1 MKTVIKS
8 LKARTE
14 HVVFFVRWL
23 AYASGIGLM
32 TGLVGVAFHHSVK
45 LAGEL
50 RVEFPWLL
58 WLLPVGGILIALSY
72 QLGGVAQDRG
82 TNLVLCAVR
91 DNEKIST
98 VVAPLIF
105 IGTVITHLVGGSAG
119 REGAAL
125 QLGGS
130 IASSVGRRLKLDGSS
145 LRILVVCG
153 MSGCFSAIFGTPIS
167 AAIFAMEVVH
177 VGVMHYSSF
186 FPAIISSLVGL
197 QVAALLGGERTAF
210 TMTGIPELS
219 VLTVTKVIILG
230 ILLALLSIVF
240 YETIH
245 AASRLY
251 QKYIPNLYLRAAA
264 GGALVI
270 VLTLL
275 VGNHEYNGTGMASII
290 SAIGGTAR
298 PEAFALKLLFTAV
311 TLGAGFKGGEII
323 PVFFSGATFGCVV
336 GPLIGLPASF
346 SAGLG
351 LTALFCGVTNCPV
364 TSVLLAFELFG
375 GGGLP
380 LFVLCS
386 AVSYVLSGYGG
397 LYYEQKIV
405 FSKFKPEYYEEH
417 YKGKIYVP

>member
-1 MKTVIKS
+1 METVVKFLQS
-8 LKARTE
+8 RAE
-14 HVVFFVRWL
+14 HMAFFVRWL

-50 RVEFPWLL
+50 RVEFTWLL
-58 WLLPVGGILIALSY
+58 WLLPLGGVLIALLY

-125 QLGGS
+125 QLGGA

-145 LRILVVCG
+145 VRILVVCG
-153 MSGCFSAIFGTPIS
+153 MSGCFSAIFGTPITS
-167 AAIFAMEVVH
+167 AVFAMEVVH

-197 QVAALLGGERTAF
+197 QVSALLGGEKTAF
-210 TMTGIPELS
+210 TMTGVPPLS
-219 VLTVTKVIILG
+219 VVTGIKVIALG
-230 ILLALLSIVF
+230 ILLAVLSVLF

-245 AASRLY
+245 TASKLY
-251 QKYIPNLYLRAAA
+251 QKYIPNPFLQAAV
-264 GGALVI
+264 GGVLI
-270 VLTLL
+270 IGLTLL
-275 VGNHEYNGTGMASII
+275 VGSRDYNGAGMGVIAA
-290 SAIGGTAR
+290 AIGGTAR

-323 PVFFSGATFGCVV
+323 PVFFTGATFGCVV

-364 TSVLLAFELFG
+364 TSVLLAYELFG

-380 LFVLCS
+380 LFMLCS

-405 FSKFKPEYYEEH
+405 FSKFKPEFYEAQ
-417 YKGKIYVP
+417 YKDKNYIP

>member
-1 MKTVIKS
+1 
-8 LKARTE
+8 
-14 HVVFFVRWL
+14 
-23 AYASGIGLM
+23 
-32 TGLVGVAFHHSVK
+32 
-45 LAGEL
+45 
-50 RVEFPWLL
+50 
-58 WLLPVGGILIALSY
+58 
-72 QLGGVAQDRG
+72 
-82 TNLVLCAVR
+82 
-91 DNEKIST
+91 
-98 VVAPLIF
+98 
-105 IGTVITHLVGGSAG
+105 
-119 REGAAL
+119 
-125 QLGGS
+125 
-130 IASSVGRRLKLDGSS
+130 VGRRLKFDGSS

-186 FPAIISSLVGL
+186 FPAIISALVGL
-197 QVAALLGGERTAF
+197 QVSVLLGGERTAF
-210 TMTGIPELS
+210 TMTGVPPLS
-219 VLTVTKVIILG
+219 VVTVTQVIALG
-230 ILLALLSIVF
+230 IMLAVLSILY
-240 YETIH
+240 YETLH
-245 AASRLY
+245 AASSLY
-251 QKYIPNLYLRAAA
+251 QKYIPNPYLRAAA
-264 GGALVI
+264 GGVLVI
-270 VLTLL
+270 ALTLL
-275 VGNHEYNGTGMASII
+275 VRSYDYNGTGMGVI
-290 SAIGGTAR
+290 SSALGGYAR

-364 TSVLLAFELFG
+364 TSVMLAFELFG